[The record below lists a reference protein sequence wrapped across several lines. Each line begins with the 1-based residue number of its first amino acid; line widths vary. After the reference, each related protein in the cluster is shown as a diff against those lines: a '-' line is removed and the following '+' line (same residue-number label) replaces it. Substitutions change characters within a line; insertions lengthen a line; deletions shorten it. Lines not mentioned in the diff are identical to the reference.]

1 MSFVE
6 QLKQGLSNTRKN
18 FTERMEDLVGASVEL
33 DDDFMDELEMIL
45 VAGDVG
51 VKTTEKIMSALRKAA
66 DTRQIKTPAEALP
79 FIKNYIAE
87 MLKFDGPRMN
97 FKGHPTII
105 LVVGVNGVG
114 KTTTIGK
121 LANYYR
127 LMGYKVMC
135 AAADTFRAG
144 AVEQLK
150 IWGEKAQVD
159 VISHGE
165 VGADPA
171 AVVYDGLKAAIARKA
186 DVLFVDT
193 AGRLHNKTNLMK
205 ELDKMYRVI
214 RKEVPDGPHE
224 TLLVLD
230 ATTGQNAIN
239 QAKIFLDTAHV
250 TGVVLTKLDGT
261 AKGGVVI
268 AIKEELGLDVKWIG
282 VGEGMMDFRP
292 FDPQV
297 FVDALFD
304 RPEEGKTEAE

>member
-1 MSFVE
+1 MSFME
-6 QLKQGLSNTRKN
+6 QLKEGLSKTRKN
-18 FTERMEDLVGASVEL
+18 FTERMEDLVGVSVEL

-51 VKTTEKIMSALRKAA
+51 VKTTEKIMAALRHAA
-66 DTRQIKTPAEALP
+66 ETRQIKKPAEALP
-79 FIKNYIAE
+79 FIKQYIAD
-87 MLKFDGPRMN
+87 MLKTTGPRMN
-97 FKGHPTII
+97 FKGHPTIV

-150 IWGEKAQVD
+150 IWGKKAQVD
-159 VISHGE
+159 VISHGD

-205 ELDKMYRVI
+205 ELEKMYRVI

-230 ATTGQNAIN
+230 ATTGQNAIS
-239 QAKIFLDTAHV
+239 QAKIFLETAHV

-282 VGEGMMDFRP
+282 IGEGMMDFRP
-292 FDPQV
+292 FDPQQ
-297 FVDALFD
+297 FVDALFE
-304 RPEEGKTEAE
+304 PKTNSVKLQS

>member
-6 QLKQGLSNTRKN
+6 QLKDGLSKTRKN
-18 FTERMEDLVGASVEL
+18 FTDRMEDLIGVSVEL
-33 DDDFMDELEMIL
+33 DDDFMDEMEMIL

-51 VKTTEKIMSALRKAA
+51 VKTTEKIMAALRKAA
-66 DTRQIKTPAEALP
+66 ATREIKSPAEALP
-79 FIKNYIAE
+79 FLKNYIAN
-87 MLKFDGPRMN
+87 MLKNTGPRMH
-97 FKGHPTII
+97 FSGHPSIV

-121 LANYYR
+121 LGNYYR
-127 LMGYKVMC
+127 LMGYKVML

-144 AVEQLK
+144 ATEQLQ
-150 IWGEKAQVD
+150 IWGKRAQVD
-159 VISHGE
+159 VIAHGD
-165 VGADPA
+165 GADPA
-171 AVVYDGLKAAIARKA
+171 AVVYDGLQAAIARKA

-205 ELDKMYRVI
+205 ELDKIYRVI

-230 ATTGQNAIN
+230 ATTGQNAIS
-239 QAKIFLDTAHV
+239 QAKIFLETAHV

-282 VGEGMMDFRP
+282 IGEGMMDFRP
-292 FDPQV
+292 FDPQQ
-297 FVDALFD
+297 FVDALFS
-304 RPEEGKTEAE
+304 RE

>member
-6 QLKQGLSNTRKN
+6 QLKQGLSKTRKN

>member
-1 MSFVE
+1 MSFVD
-6 QLKQGLSNTRKN
+6 QLREGLSKTRKN
-18 FTERMEDLVGASVEL
+18 FTERMEELVGASVEL
-33 DDDFMDELEMIL
+33 DDDFLDELEMIL

-51 VKTTEKIMSALRKAA
+51 VKTTEKIITALRTAA
-66 DTRQIKTPAEALP
+66 DQRQIKSPDEAIP
-79 FIKNYIAE
+79 FIKKYIAD
-87 MLKFDGPRMN
+87 LLTRKGPLMH
-97 FKGHPTII
+97 FTGHPSVV

-121 LANYYR
+121 LSNYYR
-127 LMGYKVMC
+127 LMGYKVLR

-150 IWGEKAQVD
+150 IWGRKAQVD
-159 VISHGE
+159 VISHGQE
-165 VGADPA
+165 GADPA
-171 AVVYDGLKAAIARKA
+171 AVVYDGLQAAIARKA

-205 ELDKMYRVI
+205 ELEKIYRVI
-214 RKEVPDGPHE
+214 RKEVPDGPQE

-230 ATTGQNAIN
+230 ATTGQNAIS
-239 QAKIFLDTAHV
+239 QARLFLETAHV

-261 AKGGVVI
+261 AKGGVVV

-282 VGEGMMDFRP
+282 IGEGMMDFRP
-292 FDPQV
+292 FDPKV

-304 RPEEGKTEAE
+304 AAPAEAGTKA

>member
-1 MSFVE
+1 MSFVD
-6 QLKQGLSNTRKN
+6 QLREGLSKTRKN
-18 FTERMEDLVGASVEL
+18 FTERMEELVGASVEL
-33 DDDFMDELEMIL
+33 DDDFLDELEMIL

-51 VKTTEKIMSALRKAA
+51 VKTTEKIITALRTAA
-66 DTRQIKTPAEALP
+66 DQRQIKSPDEAIP
-79 FIKNYIAE
+79 FIKKYIAD
-87 MLKFDGPRMN
+87 LLTRKGPLMH
-97 FKGHPTII
+97 FTGHPSVV

-121 LANYYR
+121 LSNYYR
-127 LMGYKVMC
+127 LMGYKVLM

-150 IWGEKAQVD
+150 IWGRKAQVD
-159 VISHGE
+159 VISHGQE
-165 VGADPA
+165 GADPA
-171 AVVYDGLKAAIARKA
+171 AVVYDGLQAAIARKA

-205 ELDKMYRVI
+205 ELEKIYRVI
-214 RKEVPDGPHE
+214 RKEVPDGPQE

-230 ATTGQNAIN
+230 ATTGQNAIS
-239 QAKIFLDTAHV
+239 QARLFLETAHV

-261 AKGGVVI
+261 AKGGVVV

-282 VGEGMMDFRP
+282 IGEGMMDFRP
-292 FDPQV
+292 FDPKV

-304 RPEEGKTEAE
+304 ADPAEAGTKA

>member
-6 QLKQGLSNTRKN
+6 ELRQGLEKTRKN
-18 FTERMEDLVGASVEL
+18 FTERMEDLVGISVDL
-33 DDDFMDELEMIL
+33 DEDFMDELEMIL

-51 VKTTEKIMSALRKAA
+51 IKTTEKIMQALRKAA
-66 DTRQIKTPAEALP
+66 ATREIKSPAEALP
-79 FIKNYIAE
+79 FIKQYIAD
-87 MLKFDGPRMN
+87 MLTVKGPRMN
-97 FKGHPTII
+97 FKGHPTIV
-105 LVVGVNGVG
+105 LVVGVNGVED
-114 KTTTIGK
+114 TTIGK

-150 IWGEKAQVD
+150 IWAKGAGP
-159 VISHGE
+159 VISHGDMR
-165 VGADPA
+165 GRP
-171 AVVYDGLKAAIARKA
+171 GLPSSMMGVKTAMARHI

-230 ATTGQNAIN
+230 ATTGQNAIT
-239 QAKIFLDTAHV
+239 QAKIFLETAHV

-261 AKGGVVI
+261 AKGGVVV

-282 VGEGMMDFRP
+282 IGEGMMDFRP
-292 FDPQV
+292 FDPKV

-304 RPEEGKTEAE
+304 R

>member
-6 QLKQGLSNTRKN
+6 QLKDGLSKTRKN
-18 FTERMEDLVGASVEL
+18 FTDRMEDLIGVSVEL
-33 DDDFMDELEMIL
+33 DDDFMDEMEMIL

-51 VKTTEKIMSALRKAA
+51 VKTTEKIMAALRKAA
-66 DTRQIKTPAEALP
+66 ATREIKSPAEALP
-79 FIKNYIAE
+79 FLKNYIAN
-87 MLKFDGPRMN
+87 MLKTTGPRMH
-97 FKGHPTII
+97 FSGHPSIV

-121 LANYYR
+121 LGNYYR
-127 LMGYKVMC
+127 LMGYKVML

-144 AVEQLK
+144 ATEQLQ
-150 IWGEKAQVD
+150 IWGKRAQVD
-159 VISHGE
+159 VIAHGD
-165 VGADPA
+165 GADPA
-171 AVVYDGLKAAIARKA
+171 AVVYDGLQAAIARKA

-205 ELDKMYRVI
+205 ELDKIYRVI

-224 TLLVLD
+224 TQLVLD
-230 ATTGQNAIN
+230 ATTGQNAIS
-239 QAKIFLDTAHV
+239 QAKIFLETAHV

-282 VGEGMMDFRP
+282 IGEGMMDFRP
-292 FDPQV
+292 FDPQQ
-297 FVDALFD
+297 FVDALFS
-304 RPEEGKTEAE
+304 RE

>member
-6 QLKQGLSNTRKN
+6 ELRQGLEKTRKN
-18 FTERMEDLVGASVEL
+18 FTERMEDLVGISVDL
-33 DDDFMDELEMIL
+33 DEDFMDELEMIL

-51 VKTTEKIMSALRKAA
+51 IKTTEKIMQALRKAA
-66 DTRQIKTPAEALP
+66 ATREIKSPAEALP
-79 FIKNYIAE
+79 FIKQYIAD
-87 MLKFDGPRMN
+87 MLTVKGPRMN
-97 FKGHPTII
+97 FKGHPTIV

-150 IWGEKAQVD
+150 IWGEKAQVP
-159 VISHGE
+159 VISHGDI
-165 VGADPA
+165 GAAPA
-171 AVVYDGLKAAIARKA
+171 AVVYDGVKAAMARHI

-193 AGRLHNKTNLMK
+193 AGRLQNKTNLMK

-230 ATTGQNAIN
+230 ATTGQNAIT
-239 QAKIFLDTAHV
+239 QAKIFLETAHV

-261 AKGGVVI
+261 AKGGVVV

-282 VGEGMMDFRP
+282 IGEGMMDFRP
-292 FDPQV
+292 FDPKV

-304 RPEEGKTEAE
+304 R

>member
-1 MSFVE
+1 MSFVD
-6 QLKQGLSNTRKN
+6 QLREGLSKTRKN
-18 FTERMEDLVGASVEL
+18 FTERMEELVGASVEL
-33 DDDFMDELEMIL
+33 DDDFLDELEMIL

-51 VKTTEKIMSALRKAA
+51 VKTTEKIITALRTAA
-66 DTRQIKTPAEALP
+66 DQRQIKSPDEAIP
-79 FIKNYIAE
+79 FIKKYIAD
-87 MLKFDGPRMN
+87 LLTRKGPLMH
-97 FKGHPTII
+97 FTGHPSVV

-121 LANYYR
+121 LAWQLKNE
-127 LMGYKVMC
+127 GHDVVV

-150 IWGEKAQVD
+150 IWGRKAQVD
-159 VISHGE
+159 VISHGQE
-165 VGADPA
+165 GADPA
-171 AVVYDGLKAAIARKA
+171 AVVYDGLQAAIARKA

-205 ELDKMYRVI
+205 ELEKIYRVI
-214 RKEVPDGPHE
+214 RKEVPDGPQE

-230 ATTGQNAIN
+230 ATTGQNAIS
-239 QAKIFLDTAHV
+239 QARLFLETAHV

-261 AKGGVVI
+261 AKGGVVV

-282 VGEGMMDFRP
+282 IGEGMMDFRP
-292 FDPQV
+292 FDPKV

-304 RPEEGKTEAE
+304 AAPAEAGTKA